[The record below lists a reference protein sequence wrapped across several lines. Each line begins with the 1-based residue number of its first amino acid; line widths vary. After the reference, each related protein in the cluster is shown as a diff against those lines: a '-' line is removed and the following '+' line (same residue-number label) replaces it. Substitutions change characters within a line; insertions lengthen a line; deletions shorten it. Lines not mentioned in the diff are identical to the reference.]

1 MLSIETREDWSFT
14 ITVQVGAAIAT
25 WTNTS
30 SSAQSAIDSFCTWAS
45 AAARPWPD
53 SVAFSWVWQRS
64 ATTGGA
70 LLTVTSSVAST
81 LTIAA
86 NGVARLGIPS
96 GAGTVHPATQPASG
110 TWAPGPAGML
120 GVVRDLPFSADT
132 GDASAT
138 GAVRTGVPALFG
150 RAPAISAVGDG
161 LDNARLVSI
170 LRLASNP
177 RRATVY
183 QLHRDEW
190 VEVALGGYQRS
201 AAGLKNFR
209 YTFDAAG
216 EVL

>member
-1 MLSIETREDWSFT
+1 MLSIETREDWSFVV
-14 ITVQVGAAIAT
+14 TVQIGAAVDT
-25 WTNTS
+25 WSNTS
-30 SSAQSAIDSFCTWAS
+30 TSAHAAIEAFCVWAS

-53 SVAFSWVWQRS
+53 SVAFSWVWQRDV
-64 ATTGGA
+64 ATGGA
-70 LLTVTSSVAST
+70 LLSVSSSVAST
-81 LTIAA
+81 LTVPAT
-86 NGVARLGIPS
+86 GVARLGIPT
-96 GAGTVHPATQPASG
+96 GAGTVHTGIQAASG

-120 GVVRDLPFSADT
+120 GVVRDFPFSADT

-138 GAVRTGVPALFG
+138 GAVRSGVPALFG
-150 RAPAISAVGDG
+150 RAPAISAIGDG
-161 LDNARLVSI
+161 LDNARLVSV

-177 RRATVY
+177 RRAMVY

-209 YTFDAAG
+209 YTFDASG